1 MDKFIREFGN
11 RWVVKSGENMKKLF
25 SLSGGKKIRFL
36 LIGLVMSCLVFAV
49 LVITKTSSA
58 SADEEKRNK
67 GGLTAAAADP
77 NLPPQV
83 DVRGGTPRGLELRQ
97 PTTVQI
103 RALTSLKN
111 LLGGNLT
118 VRYNGLTATPMSIS
132 SPSGYLTAPSVASP
146 EEIAR
151 TFIRQWSEVFRFD
164 ENNLN
169 SLKLISRAVTQEGTT
184 VMLFQQQE
192 NNLPVYH
199 GEVLVNVNKSGQ
211 IINVGGDSFPRLNV
225 TNAAAISPAAA
236 VSAAAADLGING
248 FTPISLG
255 SSKILTTYGSLTPE
269 YATGQKFDRNI
280 FTDDIDV
287 QTVIFPLGDT
297 GRVAYKFNLTA
308 AQYHNI
314 IWMNI
319 VDAQTGAILKRT
331 SLTSYFGE
339 PGGGNSIP
347 RKGTFRPDV
356 QNMVEGNN
364 ATGTARGKVFDT
376 MPTTLSKVGG
386 TGRAVR
392 TGTDPNYMVA
402 RPTYDAEAVLTNPFR
417 YSIVTA
423 RNEDPLPFLNPTT
436 NPVQAPQPL
445 TAGLLGQ
452 LTRGFPDALNP
463 SSSSPFGWFYLPTGA
478 NGAEIIQGNA
488 TTATTRNL
496 GYTMATEAQTRNLP
510 ANSPNGNGAQ
520 PFSADAT
527 SLAGS
532 VTLTD
537 GRVLTSVFQSRYTEG
552 NNVSVSD
559 DRENDNDATKGVRGY
574 SANRQFT
581 TSYFDYLA
589 NYEFA
594 GPDASGGGTGS
605 TTPVTYPVSSNS
617 DVYADTVNLFYFNNV
632 EHDYLYSIGFTEPFW
647 NFQFDNFGKGG
658 AGSDGIVAEVQDGS
672 GTDNANMGTPAE
684 GSSPRMQM
692 YLFTDGGFRRSDG
705 DLDWDVVAHEHYH
718 GVSNRSAAKGGD
730 SCLGTPLVGESG
742 GMGEGWS
749 DAIASSM
756 SDDDSEGEYV
766 TGQDDNAIRRLPYT
780 NYRYSYGSINDAIL
794 NVRKNSNTQVIGP
807 DGNPGGIPYEVH
819 DIGEVWA
826 ATLWDM
832 RELMIVKQKV
842 NGTYPGI
849 FFDGN
854 KRMGSGTAFY
864 IGDRP
869 VQSVD
874 TFHPINYRQ
883 GFLTDNGT
891 TTPFPLPA
899 DPTLNGPRDIVRP
912 GVLAAENAANP
923 SRNGP
928 VATAVSRGA
937 RLADTIVLRG
947 LQLAPCN
954 PTFVDMRDSMLAAD
968 REITGGENQAIMY
981 RAFASHGVGV
991 NATSTGKTNGIGQQG
1006 AAAVIVEDFTVPQGV
1021 TDCETLGP
1029 LPAPAFSLSNST
1041 SNAVTV
1047 TISPVSGAA
1056 NYVISRSTSANG
1068 PFINIGTV
1076 SGTTF
1081 TDNDNGAGLVLNKT
1095 YYYQVHAARSAFC
1108 IGLGNTDS
1116 ILISLGSALSPP
1128 PVFAGVGQVAD
1139 PKTGT
1144 TLNLS
1149 WSAATSANQ
1158 GANIVYDIYRVI
1170 NVSAD
1175 TDLIAP
1181 VFVPTAANLI
1191 KQGFTST
1198 SYTDTG
1204 LTLGQQ
1210 YYYIVQARD
1219 TTNGKIDTLNTG
1231 NTVTILNA
1239 PSSNVV
1245 SPNPPFA
1252 LETFENAAADN
1263 RFIVPLTEPT
1273 GNVPAHGTPAFQR
1286 VLTDMN
1292 GGSTSG
1298 TVEADAPS
1306 ALTGAMFAPDFD
1318 PGDVNMGGPS
1328 DFSVEISPTGLT
1340 RSSFLEFDHRYSTE
1354 ATFDGGNIEI
1364 VLGAPTLPVTP
1375 SPNNTTT
1382 FDLNDY
1388 IVENTYNGAL
1398 TGTLEGAVMGSPL
1411 LGRRSFSG
1419 SRTVSHVRVAIGD
1432 FAPGGVKNP
1441 NSLPVYIRFHST
1453 SDAGT
1458 FVDGWYIDNLVV
1470 NNMMASNGIEGDV
1483 SPRSGT
1489 DGFID
1494 ADDIQQIRRFS
1505 VGSDLPYQN
1514 NEFQRADDSPRSSSG
1529 DGILDA
1535 GDIQQARRYSV
1546 GTDAVQITSG
1556 PSSPSP
1562 IAPPTSN
1569 AVVKNK
1575 SAGRTKSGAAPAA
1588 FRIDAQNTGTGQT
1601 VTVPIRVDTVGSEA
1615 GYTFSVSYDST
1626 KLTNPQ
1632 VAIGDGGGD
1641 VVFNADNPGAIGFS
1655 VTSFSGGKIAA
1666 GNNIAL
1672 VKITFTVAGNAPAGT
1687 TDIAFTDTL
1696 AQRKMSGIDPN
1707 TAITQPTYTNGTI
1720 NIDSAAAASATI
1732 GGRVSA
1738 GTGRGVTGA
1747 RVVITNSAGE
1757 VVRTVRTNEFGYY
1770 LAADIAFGENYSVS
1784 VESKQY
1790 KFNIRVVD
1798 VEQNLDGLDFTAQP

>member
-1 MDKFIREFGN
+1 
-11 RWVVKSGENMKKLF
+11 MKEVFNLKI
-25 SLSGGKKIRFL
+25 GKKIRFL
-36 LIGLVMSCLVFAV
+36 LAGLVMSCLVFAV
-49 LVITKTSSA
+49 LAITRTSKA
-58 SADEEKRNK
+58 STDEERRNK
-67 GGLTAAAADP
+67 SSNTIAAAADP
-77 NLPPQV
+77 NLPQQV

-97 PTTVQI
+97 PTAVQI
-103 RALTSLKN
+103 RALTSLQN
-111 LLGGNLT
+111 LLSGNLT
-118 VRYNGLTATPMSIS
+118 VRYNGLTATPMNIS
-132 SPSGYLTAPSVASP
+132 NPAGYLTAPSAAP
-146 EEIAR
+146 AEEIAR
-151 TFIRQWSEVFRFD
+151 SFVRQWSEVFRFD

-169 SLKLISRAVTQEGTT
+169 NLKLMSRAVTPEGTT

-199 GEVLVNVNKSGQ
+199 GEVLVNVSKSGQ
-211 IINVGGDSFPRLNV
+211 IISVGGDSFPRLNV
-225 TNAAAISPAAA
+225 TNTAAISPATA
-236 VSAAAADLGING
+236 VSLAATGLGVNG

-255 SSKILTTYGSLTPE
+255 TAKILTTFGDLTPE
-269 YATGQKFDRNI
+269 YAAGQKFDRSV

-297 GRVAYKFNLTA
+297 GRIAYKFNLTSA
-308 AQYHNI
+308 LYHNI

-392 TGTDPNYMVA
+392 TGTDPSNYMVA
-402 RPTYDAEAVLTNPFR
+402 RPTYDAEAVNTNPFR
-417 YSIVTA
+417 YSIVAA
-423 RNEDPLPFLNPTT
+423 RNEDPLPFLDPAT
-436 NPVQAPQPL
+436 NPLQVPQIL
-445 TAGLLGQ
+445 TSGLLGQ
-452 LTRGFPDALNP
+452 VTRGFPDAANP
-463 SSSSPFGWFYLPTGA
+463 NASSPFGWFYLPTGA
-478 NGAEIIQGNA
+478 NGAEITQGSA

-496 GYTMATEAQTRNLP
+496 GYTMAAEAQTRNLP
-510 ANSPNGNGAQ
+510 ANSPNGNGTQ

-527 SLAGS
+527 SLSGS
-532 VTLTD
+532 VTLPD

-559 DRENDNDATKGVRGY
+559 DRANDNDATKGVRGY

-581 TSYFDYLA
+581 ASYFDYLA
-589 NYEFA
+589 NYEFT

-605 TTPVTYPVSSNS
+605 TTPVTYPASSNS
-617 DVYADTVNLFYFNNV
+617 DVYPDTVNLFYFNNV

-647 NFQFDNFGKGG
+647 NFQFDNFGRGG

-749 DAIASSM
+749 DTIASSM

-780 NYRYSYGSINDAIL
+780 NYRYSYGSINDVSL
-794 NVRKNSNTQVIGP
+794 SVRKNTNTDVIGP

-826 ATLWDM
+826 AALWDM

-842 NGTYPGI
+842 SNTYPGI
-849 FFDGN
+849 FFDGG
-854 KRMGSGTAFY
+854 KRLGSGSAFY
-864 IGDRP
+864 IGDRL

-883 GFLTDNGT
+883 SFATDDGT

-899 DPTLNGPRDIVRP
+899 QPTLNAARGDITRP
-912 GVLAAENAANP
+912 KILAAENAANP
-923 SRNGP
+923 NRNGP

-937 RLADTIVLRG
+937 RLADMIVLRG

-981 RAFASHGVGV
+981 RAFASHGVGTM
-991 NATSTGKTNGIGQQG
+991 ATSTGKTNGIGQQG
-1006 AAAVIVEDFTVPQGV
+1006 AVAAIVEDFTVPQGV

-1029 LPAPAFSLSNST
+1029 LPAPVFSLANST
-1041 SNAVTV
+1041 NNAVTV
-1047 TISPVSGAA
+1047 TITPVTGAA
-1056 NYVISRSTSANG
+1056 TYIIARSTSANG
-1068 PFINIGTV
+1068 PFTTVGTIT
-1076 SGTTF
+1076 GTTF
-1081 TDNDNGAGLVLNKT
+1081 TDNDNGNGLVLNQT

-1108 IGLGNTDS
+1108 VGSGTTNS
-1116 ILISLGSALSPP
+1116 ILISIGAALSPA
-1128 PVFAGVGQVAD
+1128 PVFAGLGQVAD

-1149 WSAATSANQ
+1149 WSAATSTNP

-1170 NVSAD
+1170 NVTAD
-1175 TDLIAP
+1175 TDLTAP
-1181 VFVPTAANLI
+1181 VFVPTAANRI
-1191 KQGFTST
+1191 AQGVTGT

-1219 TTNGKIDTLNTG
+1219 TTNSKVDTNNVG
-1231 NTVTILNA
+1231 NTVTKLHA

-1245 SPNPPFA
+1245 SPTAPFA
-1252 LETFENAAADN
+1252 LETFETTAADN
-1263 RFIVPLTEPT
+1263 RFTVPLTEPT

-1286 VLTDMN
+1286 VNADLN
-1292 GGSTSG
+1292 GGGTQLPSG
-1298 TVEADAPS
+1298 ADGAS
-1306 ALTGAMFAPDFD
+1306 AVNGAMFAPDFD
-1318 PGDVNMGGPS
+1318 PGDSKMGGPS

-1375 SPNNTTT
+1375 SPNNATT

-1419 SRTVSHVRVAIGD
+1419 SRPVSHVKVAIGD

-1441 NSLPVYIRFHST
+1441 NSLPVYIRFHAT

-1470 NNMMASNGIEGDV
+1470 NNFMASNGIEADV

-1494 ADDIQQIRRFS
+1494 ADDIQQIRLFS
-1505 VGSDLPYQN
+1505 VGTGLPYQS
-1514 NEFQRADDSPRSSSG
+1514 NEFQRADCSPRSSAG
-1529 DGILDA
+1529 DGTLDA

-1546 GTDAVQITSG
+1546 GTDATQFASG
-1556 PSSPSP
+1556 PSTPSP
-1562 IAPPTSN
+1562 ITPPVSD
-1569 AVVKNK
+1569 AVVKGK
-1575 SAGRTKSGAAPAA
+1575 AAIRTKDGVQAAPAA
-1588 FRIDAQNTGTGQT
+1588 FRVDAQNTNAGSTL
-1601 VTVPIRVDTVGSEA
+1601 VVPIRVDTVGNEA
-1615 GYTFSVSYDST
+1615 GYTFSIAFDST
-1626 KLTNPQ
+1626 KLTSPT
-1632 VAIGDGGGD
+1632 VAIGNGGGD
-1641 VVFNADNPGAIGFS
+1641 VIFNANNAGQIGFS
-1655 VTSFSGGKIAA
+1655 VTSFSGGTIAA

-1672 VKITFTVAGNAPAGT
+1672 VNVTFTVAAGATAGT
-1687 TDIAFTDTL
+1687 TPITFTDTP
-1696 AQRKMSGIDPN
+1696 ARRKASGTDPN
-1707 TAITQPTYTNGTI
+1707 NPITQPTYAAGTI
-1720 NIDSAAAASATI
+1720 TI
-1732 GGRVSA
+1732 GGATAAGATISGRVSN
-1738 GTGRGVTGA
+1738 GKGRGVANA
-1747 RVVITNSAGE
+1747 RVIITDSTGQ
-1757 VVRTVRTNEFGYY
+1757 VVQTARTNAFGYY
-1770 LAADIAFGENYSVS
+1770 SVADVASGESYIVS

-1790 KFNIRVVD
+1790 KFGTRIITVAQDVD
-1798 VEQNLDGLDFTAQP
+1798 GVDFTAQP